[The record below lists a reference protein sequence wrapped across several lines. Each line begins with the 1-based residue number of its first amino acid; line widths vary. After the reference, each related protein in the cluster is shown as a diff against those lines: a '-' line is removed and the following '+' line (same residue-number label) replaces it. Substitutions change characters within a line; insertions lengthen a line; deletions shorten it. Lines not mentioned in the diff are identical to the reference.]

1 MAGHLSTS
9 EPPDEH
15 YSDLLFSYSIAYDI
29 QVSSVF
35 LVDCQ
40 KKKKQSGFS
49 STGEL
54 KGPVLFPGE
63 IDITSVPCR
72 VYRRA
77 VNERLKNAGYK
88 GGLYLVNPKYPEM
101 HGLKCY
107 PAAAAI
113 KRAAQRRPTE
123 PRLTV
128 PQRLFKMLSCQSKN
142 PRPL

>member
-77 VNERLKNAGYK
+77 VNERLKNAGARARDAQGQGVPNAK
-88 GGLYLVNPKYPEM
+88 LGVGGPRMPSPRGSNP
-101 HGLKCY
+101 L
-107 PAAAAI
+107 
-113 KRAAQRRPTE
+113 
-123 PRLTV
+123 
-128 PQRLFKMLSCQSKN
+128 
-142 PRPL
+142 PLPITTC